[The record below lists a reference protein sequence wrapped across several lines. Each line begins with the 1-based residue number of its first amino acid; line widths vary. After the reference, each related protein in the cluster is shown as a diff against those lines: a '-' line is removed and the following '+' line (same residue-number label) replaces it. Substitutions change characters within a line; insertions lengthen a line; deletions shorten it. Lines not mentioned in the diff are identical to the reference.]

1 MLQIGEFS
9 RLSRISV
16 RMLRHYD
23 QVGLLKPAEQDPETG
38 YRRYTVAQLAEANR
52 ITALRDVGFPIRD
65 IGRLAHADDDEL
77 CRALD
82 ERGRELEGVIE
93 REQRRL
99 ADLRRFQ
106 REVEAG
112 GAALS
117 CEVSLASVP
126 SYDVVALRMELPAY
140 DDECLAWERL
150 GALMKER
157 GITPSEPYT
166 EYCEF
171 CDEGSGSVAG
181 DGTVVEPAR
190 MADGVNGT
198 DSADGA
204 GDVDGGSDGAD
215 VADVAGFPPVVVEV
229 AVATDAQGEGDGP
242 LRFFRS
248 VALPLAASIKV
259 YGPYENIAPVYAS
272 FARWL
277 ERHPS
282 LRMVGPTREVAHRGP
297 WNADDPQDYL
307 TEFLIPVA
315 ERVS

>member
-38 YRRYTVAQLAEANR
+38 YRRYAVAQLAEANR

-65 IGRLAHADDDEL
+65 IGQLAHAGDDEL

-99 ADLRRFQ
+99 ADLHRFQ

-117 CEVSLASVP
+117 CEVSLVSVP
-126 SYDVVALRMELPAY
+126 TYDVVALRMELHAY
-140 DDECLAWERL
+140 DDERLAWERL
-150 GALMKER
+150 SALMKER

-171 CDEGSGSVAG
+171 CDEGSGNVAG
-181 DGTVVEPAR
+181 YGEVVEPAR

-198 DSADGA
+198 DSA
-204 GDVDGGSDGAD
+204 GDADGAD
-215 VADVAGFPPVVVEV
+215 VADVAGFLSVVVEV
-229 AVATDAQGEGDGP
+229 ADATDAQDEGDGP

-259 YGPYENIAPVYAS
+259 YGLYENIAPVYAS

-282 LRMVGPTREVAHRGP
+282 LRMADPTREVAHRGP
-297 WNADDPQDYL
+297 WNADDPQGYL
-307 TEFLIPVA
+307 TEFLVPVT
-315 ERVS
+315 ECGR